1 MSTATKQAS
10 LIADVIG
17 IVRRT
22 AKIPPRVPICADSR
36 LVEDLAIDSLDLVG
50 VILEIQD
57 RFGIVIDEDA
67 VPHLCRVADLAAHL
81 TTSGEAAGAQARS
94 QADLAAV
101 AEG

>member
-1 MSTATKQAS
+1 MTDFAAEPR
-10 LIADVIG
+10 LIAEMAG
-17 IVRRT
+17 IVRKA
-22 AKIPPRVPICADSR
+22 AKIRGDVCITARSR
-36 LVEDLAIDSLDLVG
+36 LVEDLGIDSLDLVG